1 VGLLRK
7 PWKPGKAKEMPG
19 QTARKII
26 LAVDDM
32 PVNLAAIRNTLS
44 GEYDV
49 RPVKSP
55 KTALLLLNTIRP
67 DLILLDVEMPEMSG
81 FEFYDQ
87 LKNNP
92 DHPELGDIPV
102 VFITSHGGGDV
113 VARAM
118 SSGARGCMVKPVE
131 PAALLK
137 KVSSCFGDK
146 GFS

>member
-1 VGLLRK
+1 
-7 PWKPGKAKEMPG
+7 MPG

-32 PVNLAAIRNTLS
+32 PVNLAAIRNTLC

-55 KTALLLLNTIRP
+55 KTALLLLDAIRP
-67 DLILLDVEMPEMSG
+67 DLILLDIEMPEMSG

-87 LKNNP
+87 LRNNP
-92 DHPELGDIPV
+92 GYAELRDVPV
-102 VFITSHGGGDV
+102 VFITSHGTGDV
-113 VARAM
+113 IARAM
-118 SSGARGCMVKPVE
+118 SSGARDCIVKPVE

-137 KVSSCFGDK
+137 KVSSLLW
-146 GFS
+146 